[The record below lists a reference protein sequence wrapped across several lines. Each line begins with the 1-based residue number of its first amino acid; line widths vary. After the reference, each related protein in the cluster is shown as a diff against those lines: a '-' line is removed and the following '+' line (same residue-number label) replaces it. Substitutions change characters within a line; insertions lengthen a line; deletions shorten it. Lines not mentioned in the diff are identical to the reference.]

1 MSVKSQLEKAESAV
15 RQALIAAL
23 AEGEDEYLTELFDAL
38 NNVRDL
44 KTKIDNTIRFTDN
57 TEEYYDKISSPIT
70 GNIDLSDLVIS
81 TKTGKDLDVMD
92 NVIDFPLNF
101 SDTKPGLTD

>member
-38 NNVRDL
+38 NSVRDL
-44 KTKIDNTIRFTDN
+44 KKKVSNTIRFSDN
-57 TEEYYDKISSPIT
+57 TAEYYNKLDNP
-70 GNIDLSDLVIS
+70 NFSDYSFELF
-81 TKTGKDLDVMD
+81 TEKNGKDLDVLD
-92 NVIDFPLNF
+92 NIIQFPSAM
-101 SDTKPGLTD
+101 SDDDKPGLTD